1 MRDKRHDILF
11 EPIKLGPVTAKN
23 RFYQVPHCSG
33 MGWRRPKTAAA
44 MRGVKAEGGWG
55 VVNTEYC
62 SIHPSSDN
70 DSFPYAALW
79 DNNDI
84 KAHSLMTQKVHEHG
98 ALAGVELWIG
108 GGMIVNLGTR
118 VPSLGIKNRPQ
129 TDYSVNNPGQNRV
142 IDKQDIKNI
151 RKWHK
156 DAAIRAIEAGFD
168 IVYVYA
174 THGYL
179 LSEFLNST
187 TNDRSDE
194 YGGSLKNRI
203 RLVKELIEE
212 TKEAVAGKAAVA
224 TRFSVDL
231 QEPESYDAFGL
242 LADLPDLWDLT
253 VNDYSIEMGNSRFVK
268 EGSLVSSISAAKSL
282 TKKPVVAVGRF
293 TSPDKMA
300 ELLRAG
306 SQDLIGAARPSIA
319 DPFLPLKISEGRIED
334 IRECIGCNIC
344 YAHDSLGVPIRCTQ
358 NPTMGEEW
366 RFGWHPEKI
375 KKKKSPK
382 RFLVVGA
389 GPSGLEAARVL
400 GEQGNKVILAE
411 ATRNL
416 GGRVIKESNLLGL
429 AEWRRVSDWRITQIN
444 KLPNIEIYR
453 ESELVANDVTE
464 LNVDF
469 VMIAT
474 GAKWAEDAVGRH
486 SDTGFET
493 TDKNMI
499 IGAERILNGEKI
511 DAECIVIYD
520 DDHYYIG
527 SVMALEL
534 AKRGHKVVLVTPAGR
549 ACSWG
554 KYTDEQVPS
563 NLALYDANV
572 KVVTNKT
579 IINVEQ
585 GTAEAKCIY
594 SSEVT
599 AIKCDAII
607 PLTRRIPSVDLYN
620 SLATSID
627 NECKPSIIKIGDAD
641 APSHI
646 AAAIYSGYR
655 TAIEF
660 RKKFSSSEFYGRR
673 ENELI

>member
-1 MRDKRHDILF
+1 MKILIFGLPGSGKSTLAEPFANLINGHWVNADQVRQHYDDWDFSLEGRLRQAQRMRYICDGIVRA
-11 EPIKLGPVTAKN
+11 GGTAIADFVCPTEN
-23 RFYQVPHCSG
+23 A
-33 MGWRRPKTAAA
+33 RREFDADYTVW
-44 MRGVKAEGGWG
+44 MDTIAEG
-55 VVNTEYC
+55 
-62 SIHPSSDN
+62 
-70 DSFPYAALW
+70 
-79 DNNDI
+79 
-84 KAHSLMTQKVHEHG
+84 
-98 ALAGVELWIG
+98 
-108 GGMIVNLGTR
+108 
-118 VPSLGIKNRPQ
+118 
-129 TDYSVNNPGQNRV
+129 
-142 IDKQDIKNI
+142 
-151 RKWHK
+151 
-156 DAAIRAIEAGFD
+156 
-168 IVYVYA
+168 
-174 THGYL
+174 
-179 LSEFLNST
+179 
-187 TNDRSDE
+187 
-194 YGGSLKNRI
+194 
-203 RLVKELIEE
+203 
-212 TKEAVAGKAAVA
+212 
-224 TRFSVDL
+224 RF
-231 QEPESYDAFGL
+231 
-242 LADLPDLWDLT
+242 
-253 VNDYSIEMGNSRFVK
+253 
-268 EGSLVSSISAAKSL
+268 
-282 TKKPVVAVGRF
+282 
-293 TSPDKMA
+293 
-300 ELLRAG
+300 
-306 SQDLIGAARPSIA
+306 
-319 DPFLPLKISEGRIED
+319 ED

-655 TAIEF
+655 SAIEF